1 MLSPVLTCRSE
12 VGLVGKKELIFTLEE
27 DNISGKG
34 VLLKGQPSIFTDRN
48 VRNNVSVFSNDN

>member
-1 MLSPVLTCRSE
+1 MLSPVVTCRSE

-34 VLLKGQPSIFTDRN
+34 VLLKEQPFY
-48 VRNNVSVFSNDN
+48 FH